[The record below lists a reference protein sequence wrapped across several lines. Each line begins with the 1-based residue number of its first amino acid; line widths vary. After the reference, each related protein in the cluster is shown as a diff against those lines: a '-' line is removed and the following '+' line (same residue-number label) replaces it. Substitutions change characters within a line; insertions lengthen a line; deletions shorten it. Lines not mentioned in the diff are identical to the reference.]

1 MKKLGE
7 CLTDKEL
14 EDMMKQADVD
24 GDGKINYEGTRTI
37 KYYNQVHR
45 RMRLLTV
52 LFQLNFPS
60 PSQEDRKN

>member
-24 GDGKINYEGTRTI
+24 GDGKINYEGEEV
-37 KYYNQVHR
+37 Y
-45 RMRLLTV
+45 V
-52 LFQLNFPS
+52 LIFS
-60 PSQEDRKN
+60 RKAILMSILSDLV